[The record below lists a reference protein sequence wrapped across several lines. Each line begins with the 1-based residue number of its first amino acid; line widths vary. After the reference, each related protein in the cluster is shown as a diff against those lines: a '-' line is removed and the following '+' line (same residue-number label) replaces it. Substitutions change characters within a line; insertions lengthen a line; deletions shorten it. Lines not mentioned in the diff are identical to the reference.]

1 MSLGKF
7 SEPVF
12 GDGRLRFAAS
22 IDGFDVVLTVR
33 PDGGGWSGLPDG
45 TALIGAYDCVV
56 DVSRD
61 ESEAVPEVV
70 QTPRGRDFT
79 ARVPYFQARAGKYG
93 GAARSCLE
101 RFLSF
106 VRFSLGQP
114 LIWGSGDSPPR
125 VIEST
130 TWLDPDGNE
139 INPGIQVVTAGSI
152 GERDPA
158 WHSYPLT
165 SASEAALRV
174 ALEKET
180 VIPLHHVLLAQ
191 AKDAALQGDLRRAV
205 MELAIA
211 SEVAV
216 KQAFFAPDSAAG
228 EAFEYFED
236 KGALRAGV
244 LDLVSEPARRA
255 FGESFKDYSGEQ
267 FERLD
272 YLFRCRNKVV
282 HRGELVFRDRSGN
295 ELSAD
300 RAVISA
306 WLGAVRSLFAW
317 LEAKA
322 GLRGVA

>member
-1 MSLGKF
+1 MPRLTARYEAELPLPVLLQADGMSLGKF

-125 VIEST
+125 VE
-130 TWLDPDGNE
+130 
-139 INPGIQVVTAGSI
+139 
-152 GERDPA
+152 
-158 WHSYPLT
+158 
-165 SASEAALRV
+165 
-174 ALEKET
+174 
-180 VIPLHHVLLAQ
+180 VL
-191 AKDAALQGDLRRAV
+191 
-205 MELAIA
+205 
-211 SEVAV
+211 
-216 KQAFFAPDSAAG
+216 FFAWPKKSTPKKGHPDPLPLLRS
-228 EAFEYFED
+228 
-236 KGALRAGV
+236 GALRFSPQPGVPDGTPVPAGT
-244 LDLVSEPARRA
+244 LRT
-255 FGESFKDYSGEQ
+255 
-267 FERLD
+267 
-272 YLFRCRNKVV
+272 
-282 HRGELVFRDRSGN
+282 
-295 ELSAD
+295 
-300 RAVISA
+300 
-306 WLGAVRSLFAW
+306 SLFAT
-317 LEAKA
+317 
-322 GLRGVA
+322 LRAVPSAAAMLGSG